1 MQKYVQLLFFITIMA
16 ELSFKLAKH
25 IEKFQA
31 SISYKGNHII
41 LKFLTDKSSI
51 DTEVSRIISE
61 KYMSGNLLKDFSL
74 RKCKNNTS
82 VFLGES
88 SIDSIKCNGHIYEL
102 QLNRV
107 RLEFN
112 SDKFMD
118 DGIIINLPPKEIEG
132 LTKGSTPKT
141 IKALGNEITF
151 GYNDETT
158 TCIVC
163 PKNIQK
169 PLVCLISLYYCH
181 PIEILQ
187 EFKNSDANNQMEV
200 TLRSQRRPFEDI
212 GSRINLYVKAN
223 NVIDFIKLANISH
236 AHEKDLLRYVRQF
249 IDSFVVSE
257 PQRFNML
264 FAMASS
270 FAEYILRKGNQS
282 GGKLVG
288 ETISHF
294 NIKGLEEIK
303 TTIANAKLER
313 NGKSISTLTGLR
325 NECEHN
331 LYSKESY
338 DFFDNNPSVNV
349 FMYEI
354 ACYIVMELAGIQFK
368 RFGTY

>member
-1 MQKYVQLLFFITIMA
+1 MMA
-16 ELSFKLAKH
+16 ELILKLV
-25 IEKFQA
+25 EYFERFQA

-41 LKFLTDKSSI
+41 LKFQTDKSLI
-51 DTEVSRIISE
+51 DTEVSRILSE
-61 KYMSGNLLKDFSL
+61 MYMSGTLLKDYFSL
-74 RKCKNNTS
+74 HKCKNNIS
-82 VFLGES
+82 VFLKES
-88 SIDSIKCNGHIYEL
+88 SIDCVKCNGHIYEL

-107 RLEFN
+107 KLEYK
-112 SDKFMD
+112 SDRHID
-118 DGIIINLPPKEIEG
+118 DYIIINLPPKEIEG
-132 LTKGSTPKT
+132 LTKESSPKT
-141 IKALGNEITF
+141 IKALGTKVTF

-163 PKNIQK
+163 PQHAQEI
-169 PLVCLISLYYCH
+169 VVSLISLYYCH

-187 EFKNSDANNQMEV
+187 EFKNKDADNQMKV
-200 TLRSQRRPFEDI
+200 TLRSQRRAFEDI
-212 GSRINLYVKAN
+212 GSRINLYAKAN

-303 TTIANAKLER
+303 TTIANTKLER

-354 ACYIVMELAGIQFK
+354 ACYIVMELAGFQFK

>member
-1 MQKYVQLLFFITIMA
+1 
-16 ELSFKLAKH
+16 
-25 IEKFQA
+25 
-31 SISYKGNHII
+31 
-41 LKFLTDKSSI
+41 
-51 DTEVSRIISE
+51 
-61 KYMSGNLLKDFSL
+61 MSGTLLKNYFSL
-74 RKCKNNTS
+74 HKCKNNIS
-82 VFLGES
+82 VFLKES
-88 SIDSIKCNGHIYEL
+88 SIDCVKCNGHIYEL

-107 RLEFN
+107 KLEYK
-112 SDKFMD
+112 SDRHID
-118 DGIIINLPPKEIEG
+118 DYIIINLPPKEIEG
-132 LTKGSTPKT
+132 LTKESSPKT
-141 IKALGNEITF
+141 IKALGTKVTF

-163 PKNIQK
+163 PQHAQEI
-169 PLVCLISLYYCH
+169 VVSLISLYYCH

-187 EFKNSDANNQMEV
+187 EFKNKDADNQMKV
-200 TLRSQRRPFEDI
+200 TLRSQRRAFEDI
-212 GSRINLYVKAN
+212 GSRINLYAKAN

-303 TTIANAKLER
+303 TTITNAKLER

>member
-1 MQKYVQLLFFITIMA
+1 
-16 ELSFKLAKH
+16 
-25 IEKFQA
+25 
-31 SISYKGNHII
+31 
-41 LKFLTDKSSI
+41 
-51 DTEVSRIISE
+51 
-61 KYMSGNLLKDFSL
+61 MSGTLLKDYFSL
-74 RKCKNNTS
+74 HKCKNNIS
-82 VFLGES
+82 VFLKES
-88 SIDSIKCNGHIYEL
+88 SIDCVKCNGHIYEL

-107 RLEFN
+107 KLEYK
-112 SDKFMD
+112 SDRHID
-118 DGIIINLPPKEIEG
+118 DYIIINLPPKEIEG
-132 LTKGSTPKT
+132 LTKESSPKT
-141 IKALGNEITF
+141 IKALGTKVTF

-163 PKNIQK
+163 PQHAQEI
-169 PLVCLISLYYCH
+169 VVSLISLYYCH

-187 EFKNSDANNQMEV
+187 EFKNKDADNQMKV
-200 TLRSQRRPFEDI
+200 TLRSQRRAFEDI
-212 GSRINLYVKAN
+212 GSRINLYAKAN

>member
-1 MQKYVQLLFFITIMA
+1 
-16 ELSFKLAKH
+16 
-25 IEKFQA
+25 
-31 SISYKGNHII
+31 
-41 LKFLTDKSSI
+41 
-51 DTEVSRIISE
+51 
-61 KYMSGNLLKDFSL
+61 MSGTLLKDYFSL
-74 RKCKNNTS
+74 HKCKKNIS
-82 VFLGES
+82 VFLKES
-88 SIDSIKCNGHIYEL
+88 SIDCVKCNGHIYEL

-107 RLEFN
+107 KLEYK
-112 SDKFMD
+112 SDRHID
-118 DGIIINLPPKEIEG
+118 DYIIINLPPKEIEG
-132 LTKGSTPKT
+132 LTKESSPKT
-141 IKALGNEITF
+141 IKALGTKVTF

-163 PKNIQK
+163 PQHAQEI
-169 PLVCLISLYYCH
+169 VVSLISLYYCH

-187 EFKNSDANNQMEV
+187 EFNNKDADNQMKV
-200 TLRSQRRPFEDI
+200 TLRSQRRAFEDI
-212 GSRINLYVKAN
+212 GSRINLYAKAN

-270 FAEYILRKGNQS
+270 FAEYILKKGNQS

-303 TTIANAKLER
+303 TTITNAKLER